1 MDTKYLLLFLP
12 QDDQVF
18 GFRAFIC
25 IRYLGFLQVRP
36 RVGPV
41 VCSRVPFVFYF
52 PPRCHLYPTPQGL
65 WDSFP
70 GCAVLTVRMGKS
82 LQGKRMLPFALSR
95 PSRVNPLLWITVSA
109 PGTSRRGFSHNGK
122 QLVGNSIIRKP
133 TPESRM
139 VARFHQFLHQLQ
151 KSNSFFWVP

>member
-1 MDTKYLLLFLP
+1 MDTKHLLLFLP

-18 GFRAFIC
+18 GFRAFFC

-36 RVGPV
+36 RVGPA
-41 VCSRVPFVFYF
+41 VCSSVPFVFYF
-52 PPRCHLYPTPQGL
+52 RPRCHLYPTGALGL
-65 WDSFP
+65 FP
-70 GCAVLTVRMGKS
+70 GVCYCLTVRMGKS

-95 PSRVNPLLWITVSA
+95 SSRVNPFLWIAMSA

-122 QLVGNSIIRKP
+122 QLVGDSIIRKP
-133 TPESRM
+133 TPESRT

>member
-1 MDTKYLLLFLP
+1 MTKCLALELLFVYVTL
-12 QDDQVF
+12 DF
-18 GFRAFIC
+18 FRSDLGLVLLSAVACPLSFIS
-25 IRYLGFLQVRP
+25 LLTVT
-36 RVGPV
+36 
-41 VCSRVPFVFYF
+41 S
-52 PPRCHLYPTPQGL
+52 TPQGL
-65 WDSFP
+65 WDSSP
-70 GCAVLTVRMGKS
+70 GCAVLIVRMGKS

-95 PSRVNPLLWITVSA
+95 SSRVNPLLWITVSA